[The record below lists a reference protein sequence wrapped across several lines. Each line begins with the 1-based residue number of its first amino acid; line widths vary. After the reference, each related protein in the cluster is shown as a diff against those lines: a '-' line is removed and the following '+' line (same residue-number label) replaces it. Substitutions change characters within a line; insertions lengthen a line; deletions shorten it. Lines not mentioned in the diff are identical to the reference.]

1 MDLALSYCYGCVVD
15 PALSN
20 CCGGEV
26 DLALSYCYGVCGGS
40 SIVHLL
46 WG

>member
-26 DLALSYCYGVCGGS
+26 DPHCPIAVEVRW
-40 SIVHLL
+40 I
-46 WG
+46 